1 VFSDPLT
8 AELKPT
14 SNGET
19 KAQRGMISEVPAIR
33 GGLNFDF
40 ESTPS
45 ARMMRLHRRHNFG
58 SSAHLVILSSA
69 IDWV

>member
-19 KAQRGMISEVPAIR
+19 KAQRGMISEVPA
-33 GGLNFDF
+33 GVVGNFDC

-69 IDWV
+69 VAWV